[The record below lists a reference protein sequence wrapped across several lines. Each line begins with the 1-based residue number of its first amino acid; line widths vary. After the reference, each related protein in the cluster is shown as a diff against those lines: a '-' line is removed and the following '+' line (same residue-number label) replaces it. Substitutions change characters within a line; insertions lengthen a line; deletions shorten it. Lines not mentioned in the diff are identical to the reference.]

1 MVMNLLRNT
10 FSLCDI
16 LPGKKTLL
24 GTVLCVWIWPAELGR
39 FLYYT
44 VAKTV
49 RENIPLKPNG
59 QEILLQRSMN
69 WSQYRVV
76 NPQRSLWITN
86 RYIILSDTHTE
97 KNRLFELMVL
107 KPVHSTAEL
116 HNALSKINNKW
127 ANKCLDGLVSWP
139 WSCHPWLTNPDHLIL
154 PDRRVWNWN

>member
-1 MVMNLLRNT
+1 MIFYQGKRHCWAQFCVSESGLQNWAD
-10 FSLCDI
+10 FSI
-16 LPGKKTLL
+16 TQ
-24 GTVLCVWIWPAELGR
+24 WPKQWEKI
-39 FLYYT
+39 FL
-44 VAKTV
+44 
-49 RENIPLKPNG
+49 
-59 QEILLQRSMN
+59 
-69 WSQYRVV
+69 WSQMDRKYCCRGAWTGANIVV

-139 WSCHPWLTNPDHLIL
+139 WSCHPWLMNPDHLIR